1 MRLLTDLPAWAGFS
15 ILLLIDALVL
25 ALARAHDQRQTWKI
39 QHSERQRM
47 SQWAE
52 QRADQLAEA
61 KFAEKMNEERLRRAN
76 QR

>member
-39 QHSERQRM
+39 LHSERQRM

-61 KFAEKMNEERLRRAN
+61 KVQEQMIEERIKQAN
-76 QR
+76 RM

>member
-15 ILLLIDALVL
+15 ILLLIDVLVL

-39 QHSERQRM
+39 LHSERQRM

-52 QRADQLAEA
+52 QRADQLAE
-61 KFAEKMNEERLRRAN
+61 EKLIDRMTQIRIENANRR
-76 QR
+76 

>member
-25 ALARAHDQRQTWKI
+25 ALARAHDQRQTARI
-39 QHSERQRM
+39 LHSERHRL
-47 SQWAE
+47 SEWAE